1 MAVLNTKSL
10 LPLRHLTIACNSTW
24 VELQYSWSKYNIQVW
39 NLERKQ
45 VKMKNGIHP
54 DYKKTVIKCVCGNEI
69 ETGSVLDNIT
79 VEICSNCHPF
89 YTGQQKILDSEGRVE
104 RFKKR
109 YGTK

>member
-1 MAVLNTKSL
+1 MNNTWKIKFSEIEC
-10 LPLRHLTIACNSTW
+10 T
-24 VELQYSWSKYNIQVW
+24 WSKKFKFGILNQ
-39 NLERKQ
+39 ERK
-45 VKMKNGIHP
+45 KKKKNGIHP

-69 ETGSVLDNIT
+69 ETGSVVDGLT

>member
-1 MAVLNTKSL
+1 
-10 LPLRHLTIACNSTW
+10 
-24 VELQYSWSKYNIQVW
+24 
-39 NLERKQ
+39 
-45 VKMKNGIHP
+45 MKNGIHP

-109 YGTK
+109 YGTKQKFYFIQRGKQMFAPLFY

>member
-1 MAVLNTKSL
+1 
-10 LPLRHLTIACNSTW
+10 
-24 VELQYSWSKYNIQVW
+24 
-39 NLERKQ
+39 
-45 VKMKNGIHP
+45 MKDGIHKKK
-54 DYKKTVIKCVCGNEI
+54 KKTVIKCVCGNEI
-69 ETGSVLDNIT
+69 ETGSVVDGLT

>member
-1 MAVLNTKSL
+1 MNKERRLN
-10 LPLRHLTIACNSTW
+10 
-24 VELQYSWSKYNIQVW
+24 
-39 NLERKQ
+39 
-45 VKMKNGIHP
+45 MKDGIHP

-69 ETGSVLDNIT
+69 ETGSVVDGLT